1 MLIVQVNVQIK
12 EEHIQD
18 FIDAS
23 IENAS
28 KSINEPGI
36 ARFDILQ
43 ELDNPNKFILNE
55 VYLNDSAPAVHK
67 ETAHYKKWKET
78 VADMMSEP
86 RFSIKYSNIYPDDTS
101 VW

>member
-1 MLIVQVNVQIK
+1 MLIVQVNLQIK
-12 EEHIQD
+12 KEHIKD
-18 FIDAS
+18 FMDAS

-28 KSINEPGI
+28 KSINEPGV

-43 ELDNPNKFILNE
+43 QLDNPNKFILNE
-55 VYLNDSAPAVHK
+55 VYRNDSAPAAHK

-86 RFSIKYSNIYPDDTS
+86 RFSIKYSNIYPDDKG